1 MTEEAFVNVSF
12 PVLKELENKVGRKI
26 PESLL
31 LWMRNAADSEDG
43 EIEDQNYLFGDS
55 FANKLSNL
63 KKEMRWMRSADVR
76 ILRQLVAVHEGIES
90 MHWLMTERSTSA
102 SRDSSLAGS
111 ISSLVAVEEHAHSL
125 SPCRDIPRS
134 TYPKDLP
141 DSFSQVPSDPSH
153 TDSDHSHLRSCAENP
168 RQESSPS
175 TDCLAQT
182 DFQVSQLQDSE
193 ARPSQDLKEDA
204 NPVKEVHLGCNS
216 FDLIEGSQETKQ
228 QTHYSIAEEE
238 EKMMAVLFGYDAQWC
253 WIESQDDVTFL

>member
-12 PVLKELENKVGRKI
+12 PDLKELENKLGRKI

-31 LWMRNAADSEDG
+31 LWMRNATDSDDG
-43 EIEDQNYLFGDS
+43 EIEDQSCLFSDS

-63 KKEMRWMRSADVR
+63 KQQMRWMRSADVR

-111 ISSLVAVEEHAHSL
+111 ISSLVAVEEHADPL
-125 SPCRDIPRS
+125 SPCRDNPRS

-141 DSFSQVPSDPSH
+141 DTFCQVPSSPSH
-153 TDSDHSHLRSCAENP
+153 ADSDHPHLRSCAENP

-175 TDCLAQT
+175 TDNLAQT

-193 ARPSQDLKEDA
+193 AQPLQDLKEDA
-204 NPVKEVHLGCNS
+204 NPVKEVHLGSNG

-228 QTHYSIAEEE
+228 QTHGSIAEEE
-238 EKMMAVLFGYDAQWC
+238 KMEAVLFGYDAQWC